1 MRKLLVAAAL
11 LAISV
16 LPASAAVIVDDT
28 DFNLANGP
36 YTFGPSVAN
45 QFTFSYMSNGAF
57 DPSPVFVMTTGTA
70 QVTSFF
76 GQPSASFTDGR
87 GGGAI
92 FGPNSFPGFASAPTA
107 AVIGFSLTDSFL
119 GLSFTD
125 NSNNTF
131 YGFARFAG
139 AAFDLVAF
147 ETTPGLA
154 ITADAVVAGVAAVP
168 GPIVGAGLPG
178 LIMALGGF
186 IAWNRRRSNQAAAA

>member
-28 DFNLANGP
+28 DVNLANGP
-36 YTFGPSVAN
+36 YTFGPSAGN
-45 QFTFSYMSNGAF
+45 QFIFSYKSNGSF
-57 DPSPVFVMTTGTA
+57 DPSPVFVMTTGSA
-70 QVTSFF
+70 RVTSVF

-92 FGPNSFPGFASAPTA
+92 FGPNSFPGFAAQPTA
-107 AVIGFSLTDSFL
+107 AAIGFSLTDSFL
-119 GLSFTD
+119 GLSYTD
-125 NSNNTF
+125 NGNVF

-139 AAFDLVAF
+139 PAFDLVAF

-154 ITADAVVAGVAAVP
+154 INADAVIAGVSAVP

-178 LIMALGGF
+178 LLMGLGGLV
-186 IAWNRRRSNQAAAA
+186 ALRRRRTAAA